1 MRPHLPSH
9 AAAVCTPCLPAAA
22 PMRPQPGG
30 NSEDGGYGIPDDL
43 DSDDTML
50 LLLLLCA
57 PPPSPPPPPQEE
69 DSEDDGYGV
78 PDDLDSDDSDYGLPG
93 AMAATALA
101 KKAKNRPDSQ
111 VMHWWK

>member
-1 MRPHLPSH
+1 MWVYVLHPTSCSDVHTMRPHLPSH

-43 DSDDTML
+43 DSDD
-50 LLLLLCA
+50 
-57 PPPSPPPPPQEE
+57 
-69 DSEDDGYGV
+69 
-78 PDDLDSDDSDYGLPG
+78 SDYGLPG